1 MSSTRLLFATA
12 TILSTLALR
21 TDAQQPA
28 ATKAP
33 PQTTIQNMNIAIG
46 PNGITITSAVD
57 DDVRLCVAPRPNTPG
72 ETHCFTVGQIRR
84 GELVVRKKR

>member
-12 TILSTLALR
+12 TILTTLALR

-28 ATKAP
+28 AKAP
-33 PQTTIQNMNIAIG
+33 QQTTIQNMNIAIG

-57 DDVRLCVAPRPNTPG
+57 DDVRLCVAPRPNTASQ
-72 ETHCFTVGQIRR
+72 THCFTIGQIRR
-84 GELVVRKKR
+84 GEVVVRKR